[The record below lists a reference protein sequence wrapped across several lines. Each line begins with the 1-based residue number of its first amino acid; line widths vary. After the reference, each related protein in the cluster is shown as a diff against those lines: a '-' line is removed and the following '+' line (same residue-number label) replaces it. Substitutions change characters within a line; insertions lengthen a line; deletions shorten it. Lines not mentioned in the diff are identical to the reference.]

1 MSGMDENVMVLAA
14 PFAAQMLLARIL
26 LITSESRNKENQEWE
41 TQNKKMI

>member
-14 PFAAQMLLARIL
+14 PFTAQLLLARMV

-41 TQNKKMI
+41 TQNKKMM